1 MAPPD
6 RAADH
11 PAVNGPPRN
20 DDPPDVPNA
29 SPRRSRAGI
38 EIILSVA
45 QRARSHTSN
54 LIVLAKRKPPLGV
67 CSRGGSLR
75 QPAETQFSATQILR
89 LAARSLN
96 FSRLLSLIG
105 VIGVKAGTENS
116 EGSKSL
122 SYARRSQFDACSPH
136 RCAPHHPNA
145 HLAVLQPVCTPDRSQ
160 GEAEGRGQRPGEAEN
175 ASQEPVIAKWLC
187 CRRPSKGKVFGP
199 DWRYP
204 VPASD
209 D

>member
-1 MAPPD
+1 MIADVGDIGVELPVLRSVFVKFGEALVYPPPAIMAPPD

-105 VIGVKAGTENS
+105 AFGVKAGTE
-116 EGSKSL
+116 KSGL
-122 SYARRSQFDACSPH
+122 KTQRLKRPIRITAL
-136 RCAPHHPNA
+136 
-145 HLAVLQPVCTPDRSQ
+145 LAVLLQASGRDEAGRSQ
-160 GEAEGRGQRPGEAEN
+160 RSAERGGKCLASAGGSAQSRTLLFRP
-175 ASQEPVIAKWLC
+175 
-187 CRRPSKGKVFGP
+187 
-199 DWRYP
+199 
-204 VPASD
+204 
-209 D
+209 